1 MEANIRGLKP
11 VSLSLVLSLVLSL
24 TIPGSVA
31 FSASSDT
38 ALFKAKK
45 DAEAKGYIFETS
57 HDDIVAKARK
67 EAHLRVLSTMD
78 LSVTKA
84 LRDAFKK
91 KYAFIEIRAEELGSV
106 DENQRFLLE
115 VKAGTARGWDVNRVY
130 TELYEEFLPYQKKF
144 DILGMAEHKV
154 LNIPPAFVDPRPRSV
169 VTVSSNMTI
178 VAYNKKLL
186 SADKVPDTWEDFL
199 KPEYKGKKFVVDIR
213 PLPLA
218 MLVPA
223 WGLEKTLDFARKLAA
238 QEPVWGRGHTRMI
251 ASVMNGEN
259 SLFLG
264 PNLGSV
270 KNAQEKDR
278 AGVLGMKIP
287 EPVPTRLHEANGVLQ
302 TAEYPYAAL
311 LWLEFMS
318 SPEGQKILDDQWP
331 LGASFLSPGSAQAQL
346 TKGKKLSVV
355 DWNHI
360 TKLDDY
366 LGKVVEVFGFPK
378 AK

>member
-1 MEANIRGLKP
+1 MGKNIHGLKP
-11 VSLSLVLSLVLSL
+11 VSLSIILSSVLSLC
-24 TIPGSVA
+24 IPDSVTFA
-31 FSASSDT
+31 ASSSA
-38 ALFKAKK
+38 ALLKAQK

-57 HDDIVAKARK
+57 RDEIVAKARK
-67 EAHLRVLSTMD
+67 EARVRVLSTMD
-78 LSVTKA
+78 LSVIRA
-84 LRDAFKK
+84 LRDGFKK
-91 KYAFIEIRAEELGSV
+91 KYAFIDVRAEELGSV

-115 VKAGTARGWDVNRVY
+115 IKAGTARGWDVNRVY

-144 DILGMAEHKV
+144 DILGMAEHRV
-154 LNIPPAFVDPRPRSV
+154 LNIPPVFVDPRPRSV
-169 VTVSSNMTI
+169 VNVSSNMTVI
-178 VAYNKKLL
+178 AYNKKLL
-186 SADKVPDTWEDFL
+186 PADKVPETWEDFL

-218 MLVPA
+218 MLVPT
-223 WGLEKTLDFARKLAA
+223 WGLERTVDFARKLAA

-251 ASVMNGEN
+251 ASVVNGEHA
-259 SLFLG
+259 LFLG

-278 AGVLGMKIP
+278 AGVLAMKIP
-287 EPVPTRLHEANGVLQ
+287 EPVPTRLHEANGVLL
-302 TAEYPYAAL
+302 TADYPYAAL
-311 LWLEFMS
+311 LWLEFLS
-318 SPEGQKILDDQWP
+318 SPEGQKILDEQWP
-331 LGASFLSPGSAQAQL
+331 VGASFLFPGSVQAQL

-366 LGKVVEVFGFPK
+366 LGKVVEAFGFPK

>member
-24 TIPGSVA
+24 IIPGSVA
-31 FSASSDT
+31 FSASSDP
-38 ALFKAKK
+38 ALLKAKK

-57 HDDIVAKARK
+57 RDDIVAKAKK

-91 KYAFIEIRAEELGSV
+91 KYPFIDIRAEELGSV

-169 VTVSSNMTI
+169 VNVSSNMTVI
-178 VAYNKKLL
+178 AYNKKLL
-186 SADKVPDTWEDFL
+186 SADKVPETWEDFL
-199 KPEYKGKKFVVDIR
+199 KPEYKGKKFIVDIR

-251 ASVMNGEN
+251 ASVVNGEHA
-259 SLFLG
+259 LFLG

-331 LGASFLSPGSAQAQL
+331 LGASFLSPESAQAQL

>member
-31 FSASSDT
+31 FSASSDP
-38 ALFKAKK
+38 ALLKAKK

-57 HDDIVAKARK
+57 RDDIVAKARK

-91 KYAFIEIRAEELGSV
+91 KYPFIDVRAEELGSV

>member
-11 VSLSLVLSLVLSL
+11 VSLSLVLSSVLSL

-38 ALFKAKK
+38 ALLKAKK
-45 DAEAKGYIFETS
+45 DAETKGYIFETS

-318 SPEGQKILDDQWP
+318 SPEGQ
-331 LGASFLSPGSAQAQL
+331 
-346 TKGKKLSVV
+346 
-355 DWNHI
+355 
-360 TKLDDY
+360 
-366 LGKVVEVFGFPK
+366 
-378 AK
+378 